1 MMIFAIKRVN
11 QRGAL
16 PNVILGYDV
25 YDTCGDVSLAMR
37 MALDMS
43 TDPRDPQGLLLTGGK
58 RASAPDPRVK
68 AVIGEG
74 SSEVS
79 IAVARILTLSSIA
92 QVGDDVNA
100 FGYLALFRPHDI
112 KAHIRTTYLC

>member
-1 MMIFAIKRVN
+1 MIFAIKRVN
-11 QRGAL
+11 QRRSL
-16 PNVILGYDV
+16 PNVTLGYEV

-43 TDPRDPQGLLLTGGK
+43 TDQRDPQGLFLPQGK
-58 RASAPDPRVK
+58 AASAPDPRVK

-92 QVGDDVNA
+92 QVGDDDVNA
-100 FGYLALFRPHDI
+100 LSMHWVIICFI
-112 KAHIRTTYLC
+112 

>member
-11 QRGAL
+11 QRRAL
-16 PNVILGYDV
+16 PNVTLGYDV

-37 MALDMS
+37 MALNMS
-43 TDPRDPQGLLLTGGK
+43 IDQLDPECGLLLGRK
-58 RASAPDPRVK
+58 PSSAPNPRVK

-92 QVGDDVNA
+92 QVGDYVNA
-100 FGYLALFRPHDI
+100 FGSLALCRQNDI
-112 KAHIRTTYLC
+112 KADIRTTYL